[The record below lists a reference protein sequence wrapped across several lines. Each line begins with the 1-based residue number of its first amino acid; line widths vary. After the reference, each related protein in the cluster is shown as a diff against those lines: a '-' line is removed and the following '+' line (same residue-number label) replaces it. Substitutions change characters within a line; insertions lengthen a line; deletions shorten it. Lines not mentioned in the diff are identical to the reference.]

1 MSDNGTTE
9 QAVLYEVVDGNIGVV
24 TLNRPDKANS
34 QTPAM
39 LDELN
44 DVLMGAAADR

>member
-1 MSDNGTTE
+1 MTVRRGRRP
-9 QAVLYEVVDGNIGVV
+9 NIGVV

-44 DVLMGAAADR
+44 DV

>member
-1 MSDNGTTE
+1 MSDE
-9 QAVLYEVVDGNIGVV
+9 QAVLYEVTAEGVGVV

-39 LDELN
+39 LDESERLV
-44 DVLMGAAADR
+44 DGRGRGPGGAR